1 MTERIPIEYFST
13 WLATGERGI
22 SSEMIATHLTGVPIL
37 PDRWSNRR
45 DSHPHDPSDFRR
57 CELLLR
63 AVPKARQRMDSVGDL
78 SPVWRNLV
86 DHWDEIVA
94 LCEEESPGCFD
105 GPRAGGKASK
115 AYSLM
120 KELIE
125 EARAA
130 S

>member
-1 MTERIPIEYFST
+1 MNALVPIEHFT
-13 WLATGERGI
+13 MWLATGERGI
-22 SSEMIATHLTGVPIL
+22 SSEKIASHLSGVPITK
-37 PDRWSNRR
+37 WSQF

-57 CELLLR
+57 CERLFR
-63 AVPKARQRMDSVGDL
+63 AVPLARLHMSAVGDI

-94 LCEEESPGCFD
+94 LCEQDWPGCID
-105 GPRAGGKASK
+105 NSPSRTAGAPN
-115 AYSLM
+115 AYRRM

-130 S
+130 A